1 VRRASVEREIYD
13 QQVSSAA
20 VGKHVAPHATEV
32 AAQWAVLTR
41 LKRPLADRY
50 PPELRPLVE
59 RLTPVEKLRLYDA
72 GAVPDRLGQAQAKLL
87 RKHVSDLWHESD
99 VYPHYEGWS
108 GASAREVKTALLNA
122 AQAPGTRCL
131 TPQAVLAELTALCQ
145 DQSVHEFLQQEV
157 IEGYHGH
164 EQFVRAV
171 EASYLDALDEE
182 IRDSMGMVSESQY
195 RELFG
200 RYVGLVSHWVKGEK
214 LKNRVTG
221 AFEPPDEA
229 RMVELE
235 ALVMQ
240 PGDDRQAF
248 RRALISAIGAFR
260 LDHPGGEEIDYVA
273 IFPDLFRRL
282 RDHYFE
288 ERRRQLTQSKEHL
301 LRYLSDDQGGIDA
314 RALLQVEATLA
325 TMRSRYG
332 YCEHCA
338 KDAILFLMR
347 RRYED

>member
-1 VRRASVEREIYD
+1 VE
-13 QQVSSAA
+13 
-20 VGKHVAPHATEV
+20 
-32 AAQWAVLTR
+32 
-41 LKRPLADRY
+41 
-50 PPELRPLVE
+50 
-59 RLTPVEKLRLYDA
+59 
-72 GAVPDRLGQAQAKLL
+72 
-87 RKHVSDLWHESD
+87 
-99 VYPHYEGWS
+99 
-108 GASAREVKTALLNA
+108 
-122 AQAPGTRCL
+122 GT
-131 TPQAVLAELTALCQ
+131 
-145 DQSVHEFLQQEV
+145 
-157 IEGYHGH
+157 
-164 EQFVRAV
+164 
-171 EASYLDALDEE
+171 YLDALDEE
-182 IRDSMGMVSESQY
+182 IRDSMGMVSEAQY

-200 RYVGLVSHWVKGEK
+200 RYVSLVSHWVKGEK
-214 LKNRVTG
+214 VKNRVTG

-301 LRYLSDDQGGIDA
+301 LRYLSDDVGGIDA
-314 RALLQVEATLA
+314 RARAQVEETLA